1 MLWRTTELEERKIW
15 ARIEVQHARNILIFL
30 ERGTASEDLPPA
42 LIRVLASALLIFRL
56 PRCSSSQHVMKSMP
70 LPLWH
75 VPHQGLKRG
84 KCDKPLLGD
93 AFIRLV
99 AKVTPPSP
107 LPASPS
113 LLRNILGVT
122 LMCLALMLL
131 TFAGVKNESATHF
144 TFRRM
149 ELEAEPAG
157 NLMLELH
164 ESGEEHACI
173 NSPELLREPL
183 WVVVARLAVSCSQEL
198 HGGDFDLAQAVDSS
212 RSGEMTCEGCPQCV
226 KQALSCDQVRFS
238 KTFGVELERTKAQ
251 RETKGSDL
259 PVVWISAIIKN
270 EANLAV
276 SWVFH
281 HWMIG
286 VQKILLYDN
295 GSVDHIK
302 EAMKVPIEAG
312 FVELIDHPGEAVQ
325 NLAYQRALERSQD
338 AGGISF
344 CAFIDVDEFIIL
356 DETSATLP
364 EVMKHFDGKGSD
376 VGAVSFN
383 WRFAE
388 WMSGLDRW
396 DRFALSNVR
405 MSTTLHWQVK
415 SLARVRFTRFVNS
428 PHFPRVKRG
437 FHQVDG
443 MNRKISG
450 PVNTQVLAK
459 PAYILHL
466 RRRGLEGWIRKRM
479 RGDAAIPSGTRK
491 YFKACPMC
499 LPTASLDDVVNEFQ
513 AGLSPLKFAKS
524 TSSGQI
530 LTNGTIQLPAMEA
543 ASELFRSVAD
553 IHSCSCGV
561 W

>member
-1 MLWRTTELEERKIW
+1 L
-15 ARIEVQHARNILIFL
+15 A
-30 ERGTASEDLPPA
+30 LPY
-42 LIRVLASALLIFRL
+42 
-56 PRCSSSQHVMKSMP
+56 
-70 LPLWH
+70 
-75 VPHQGLKRG
+75 QGLNRG
-84 KCDKPLLGD
+84 ECDKPLLRD

-99 AKVTPPSP
+99 AEVTPPSP

-113 LLRNILGVT
+113 LLRNVLGVV
-122 LMCLALMLL
+122 LLCLALILL
-131 TFAGVKNESATHF
+131 TFARVKDVSQTHF
-144 TFRRM
+144 TAQRM
-149 ELEAEPAG
+149 ELEAESTG
-157 NLMLELH
+157 TSTLELQYH
-164 ESGEEHACI
+164 GQEKACI
-173 NSPELLREPL
+173 NSPKLLREPL
-183 WVVVARLAVSCSQEL
+183 WVVLARLVLSCSQEL
-198 HGGDFDLAQAVDSS
+198 HGGDFDLAQAVDST
-212 RSGEMTCEGCPQCV
+212 RSGGMACEGCPPCV
-226 KQALSCDQVRFS
+226 RQALSCDQVRFS
-238 KTFGVELERTKAQ
+238 EAFRVELERTKAQ
-251 RETKGSDL
+251 RETEGSDL
-259 PVVWISAIIKN
+259 PVVWISATIKN

-286 VQKILLYDN
+286 VQKVLLYDN

-338 AGGISF
+338 AGDVSF

-356 DETSATLP
+356 DDTSSTLP
-364 EVMKHFDGKGSD
+364 EVMKHFDGEGSN

-383 WRFAE
+383 WRFAQ

-396 DRFALSNVR
+396 DRFALSNVS
-405 MSTTLHWQVK
+405 MSPTLHWQVK

-428 PHFPRVKRG
+428 PHYPRVKRG
-437 FHQVDG
+437 KYQVDG
-443 MNRKISG
+443 MDRKISG
-450 PVNTQVLAK
+450 PVNTRVPAT

-499 LPTASLDDVVNEFQ
+499 LPTASLDDIVNEFK

-524 TSSGQI
+524 MNAAQI
-530 LTNGTIQLPAMEA
+530 LMNGTIHLPAMEA
-543 ASELFRSVAD
+543 ASELFRSVVN